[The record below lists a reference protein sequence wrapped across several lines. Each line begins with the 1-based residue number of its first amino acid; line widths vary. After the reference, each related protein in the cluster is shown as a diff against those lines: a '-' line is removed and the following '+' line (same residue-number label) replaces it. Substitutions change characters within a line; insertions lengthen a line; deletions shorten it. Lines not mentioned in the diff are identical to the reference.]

1 MRVTING
8 HDEIIRV
15 SSLTDLLQKRGWQ
28 KNSLVVELNGEIL
41 PQARWEQTELQEGDR
56 LELLNFVGGG

>member
-1 MRVTING
+1 MRITING
-8 HDEIIRV
+8 QETEI
-15 SSLTDLLQKRGWQ
+15 SACLLTDFLLEKGWQ

-41 PQARWEQTELQEGDR
+41 PQARWEMTGLQEGDR